1 MDIARPSMQSLSI
14 PAPLAQE
21 WEQWLARCADA
32 SLTLPELMERA
43 GRLQA
48 QGLLEAAAQLYEAW
62 LAGGSSH
69 PAGLRVVAFYNWGT
83 VLGALQRHEAARDV
97 YEQALALKPDFAQA
111 RLNLGHQQEH
121 LGRIEEALAAWRA
134 VADAGVEAVAASYSN
149 AGFIG
154 FPLLGAAF
162 GPTSMV
168 PASIASII
176 TVCLL
181 FAVALVV
188 VEAGSAAKGSALSIT
203 AKVTLALGKN
213 PIVIAPIAGGLML
226 ASGWTLPAGIDRF
239 LTLLASAASPAALV
253 SLGLFLAGSPGKIA
267 WPVVTPLVAAKLIGQ
282 PAATW
287 LLGRYLLPL
296 PPGDLAIAVILA
308 ALPTGTGPYMVA
320 DLYQRDGAIVANGVL
335 LSTIVSIATVTV
347 LLGVF
352 A

>member
-1 MDIARPSMQSLSI
+1 MTALATIVLPIFALIGAGWGARRLNWLGPTAARELNRFVV
-14 PAPLAQE
+14 
-21 WEQWLARCADA
+21 WLALPALMFDIIAKAQWSELYRPGFIAVFGLGCLLVFCATTAFRMASGAAAADA
-32 SLTLPELMERA
+32 SVDGLTA
-43 GRLQA
+43 GYA
-48 QGLLEAAAQLYEAW
+48 N
-62 LAGGSSH
+62 
-69 PAGLRVVAFYNWGT
+69 V
-83 VLGALQRHEAARDV
+83 
-97 YEQALALKPDFAQA
+97 
-111 RLNLGHQQEH
+111 
-121 LGRIEEALAAWRA
+121 
-134 VADAGVEAVAASYSN
+134 
-149 AGFIG
+149 GFIG

-320 DLYQRDGAIVANGVL
+320 DLFQRDGAIVANGVL

>member
-1 MDIARPSMQSLSI
+1 MTALATIVLPIFALIGAGWGARRLNWLGPTAARELNRFVV
-14 PAPLAQE
+14 
-21 WEQWLARCADA
+21 WLALPALMFDIIAKAQWSELYRPGFIAVFGLGCLLVFCATTALRMASGAAAADA
-32 SLTLPELMERA
+32 SVDGLTA
-43 GRLQA
+43 GYA
-48 QGLLEAAAQLYEAW
+48 N
-62 LAGGSSH
+62 
-69 PAGLRVVAFYNWGT
+69 V
-83 VLGALQRHEAARDV
+83 
-97 YEQALALKPDFAQA
+97 
-111 RLNLGHQQEH
+111 
-121 LGRIEEALAAWRA
+121 
-134 VADAGVEAVAASYSN
+134 
-149 AGFIG
+149 GFIG

-188 VEAGSAAKGSALSIT
+188 VEAGSAAKGSALSIA